1 MSNNRIF
8 LLAFMLL
15 LVSCAGSENHSRGVE
30 PQLTITEDT
39 SCVRIESVVPVS
51 GVWDADWIHR
61 YASDVDM
68 LAARAASDSR
78 TDIDV
83 LFFGS
88 SSIRLWK
95 GLEEMM
101 APLSVVNRG
110 YGGATVRDIL
120 VNYDKLMAHYSPKAF
135 VIFCDNDICGNKA
148 LDLTAVGVLDHYR
161 LLFDRLTEDYPGV
174 PVYFLSWK
182 YSERRASLRSVQE
195 LVNDIMRDY
204 ASSSGQV
211 TFVDVNST
219 LLLPDGS
226 VNGSLFESDNLHINR
241 EGYLLW
247 TSVLKPYL
255 LETCKKADSKVK

>member
-1 MSNNRIF
+1 MLNNRIF

-15 LVSCAGSENHSRGVE
+15 LVSCAGSENSGRGVK
-30 PQLTITEDT
+30 PQLAVTEDS
-39 SCVRIESVVPVS
+39 SCVMIEAALPVS

-68 LAARAASDSR
+68 LAAGAASDSR
-78 TDIDV
+78 SDIDV

-95 GLEEMM
+95 GLDEMM
-101 APLSVVNRG
+101 TPLIVVNRG

-135 VIFCDNDICGNKA
+135 VIFCDNDICGNEI

-161 LLFDRLTEDYPGV
+161 LLFDRLAADYPGV

-182 YSERRASLRSVQE
+182 YSECRASLRTAQK

-204 ASSSGQV
+204 ASSSSQV

-219 LLLPDGS
+219 LLMPDGS
-226 VNGSLFESDNLHINR
+226 INRNLFESDDLHINR

-255 LETCKKADSKVK
+255 LETCKKADSNVK